1 MAFTFKERDIR
12 VAIGNNWYVIHMGDA
27 SMLDAVAKAK
37 KALNDLDINES
48 GDIESGDIES
58 GDLPART
65 VSGLLRDYV
74 GAVLGTDAQNAIFES
89 REPNPLDELELAA
102 FLVETM
108 EAEGAKTDSDGL
120 AKMASDIGI
129 ESSGLIGYMQGLN
142 TL

>member
-12 VAIGNNWYVIHMGDA
+12 VAIGNNWYVIHMGNA

-48 GDIESGDIES
+48 GGIEAGDS
-58 GDLPART
+58 PART

-74 GAVLGTDAQNAIFES
+74 GAVLGADAQNAIFES
-89 REPNPLDELELAA
+89 REPNPLDELELVA

-108 EAEGAKTDSDGL
+108 ETEGAKTDSDGL

>member
-12 VAIGNNWYVIHMGDA
+12 VAIGNNWYVINMGNA
-27 SMLDAVAKAK
+27 AMIDAVAKAK
-37 KALNDLDINES
+37 KALNDLDINEA
-48 GDIESGDIES
+48 GDS
-58 GDLPART
+58 PART

-74 GAVLGTDAQNAIFES
+74 GAVLGTEAQNAIFES

-108 EAEGAKTDSDGL
+108 ETEGAKTDSDGL

>member
-12 VAIGNNWYVIHMGDA
+12 VAIGNNWYVIHMGNA
-27 SMLDAVAKAK
+27 SMIDAVAKAK

-48 GDIESGDIES
+48 GDS
-58 GDLPART
+58 PART

-74 GAVLGTDAQNAIFES
+74 GAVLGTEAQNAIFES

-108 EAEGAKTDSDGL
+108 ETEGAKTDSDGL

>member
-12 VAIGNNWYVIHMGDA
+12 VAIGSNWYVIHMGNA

-37 KALNDLDINES
+37 KALNDLDISEA
-48 GDIESGDIES
+48 GDS
-58 GDLPART
+58 PART

-74 GAVLGTDAQNAIFES
+74 GAVLGTEAQNAIFES
-89 REPNPLDELELAA
+89 REPNPLDELELVA

-108 EAEGAKTDSDGL
+108 DTEGAKTDSDDL

-129 ESSGLIGYMQGLN
+129 KSSGLIEYMQGLPCN
-142 TL
+142 S

>member
-12 VAIGNNWYVIHMGDA
+12 VAIGNNWYVIHMGNA

-48 GDIESGDIES
+48 GDC
-58 GDLPART
+58 PART

-108 EAEGAKTDSDGL
+108 EADGAKTDSDGL

>member
-12 VAIGNNWYVIHMGDA
+12 VAIGNNWYVIHMGNA

-48 GDIESGDIES
+48 GDIESGDS
-58 GDLPART
+58 PART

-74 GAVLGTDAQNAIFES
+74 GAVLGTEAQNAIFES

>member
-1 MAFTFKERDIR
+1 MAFSFKERDIR
-12 VAIGNNWYVIHMGDA
+12 VAIGNNWYVINMGNA
-27 SMLDAVAKAK
+27 AMLDAVAKAK
-37 KALNDLDINES
+37 KALNDLDINEA
-48 GDIESGDIES
+48 GDS
-58 GDLPART
+58 PART

-74 GAVLGTDAQNAIFES
+74 GAVLGTEAQNAIFES

-108 EAEGAKTDSDGL
+108 ETEGTKTDSDGL

>member
-12 VAIGNNWYVIHMGDA
+12 VSIGNNWYVIHMGNA
-27 SMLDAVAKAK
+27 SMLDAVANAK
-37 KALNDLDINES
+37 KALNDLDINEA
-48 GDIESGDIES
+48 GDN
-58 GDLPART
+58 PART

-74 GAVLGTDAQNAIFES
+74 GAVIGTEAQNAIFES

-108 EAEGAKTDSDGL
+108 ETEGAKTDSDGL

>member
-12 VAIGNNWYVIHMGDA
+12 VSIGNNWYVIHMGNA

-48 GDIESGDIES
+48 GDS
-58 GDLPART
+58 PART

-74 GAVLGTDAQNAIFES
+74 GAVLGTEAQNAIFES

-108 EAEGAKTDSDGL
+108 ETEGAKTDSDGL

>member
-12 VAIGNNWYVIHMGDA
+12 VAIGNNWYVIHMGNA

-48 GDIESGDIES
+48 GDIEAGDN
-58 GDLPART
+58 PART

-74 GAVLGTDAQNAIFES
+74 GAVLGTEAQNTIFES

-108 EAEGAKTDSDGL
+108 ETEGAKTDSDGL

>member
-1 MAFTFKERDIR
+1 MGFEFKERDIR
-12 VAIGNNWYVIHMGDA
+12 VAIGNNWYVIHMGNA
-27 SMLDAVAKAK
+27 AMIDAVAKAK

-48 GDIESGDIES
+48 GDS
-58 GDLPART
+58 PART

-74 GAVLGTDAQNAIFES
+74 GAVLGTEAQNAIFES
-89 REPNPLDELELAA
+89 REPNPLYELELVA

-108 EAEGAKTDSDGL
+108 AAEGAKTDSDGL

>member
-12 VAIGNNWYVIHMGDA
+12 VAIGNNWYVIHMGNA

-48 GDIESGDIES
+48 GDC
-58 GDLPART
+58 PART

-120 AKMASDIGI
+120 VKMASDIGI